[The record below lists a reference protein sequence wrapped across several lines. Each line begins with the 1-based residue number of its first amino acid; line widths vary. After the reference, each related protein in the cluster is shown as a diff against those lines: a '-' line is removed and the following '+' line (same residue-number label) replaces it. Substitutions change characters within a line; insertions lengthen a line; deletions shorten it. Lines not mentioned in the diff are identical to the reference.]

1 MLHYYIVYTDMCLTL
16 LLASPLAP
24 VQIYEI
30 LGWNFIVWHTKQ
42 WETLVSVVTEII
54 TVR

>member
-16 LLASPLAP
+16 LLASPVAP

-30 LGWNFIVWHTKQ
+30 HGWNFTLWHTEQ
-42 WETLVSVVTEII
+42 LETLVSMVTEII